1 MLTEGTEEG
10 EGMREWTTIA
20 DTVVEEETM
29 NPSFDINQGKNYRE
43 FAVYVEYK
51 ANEQQTTSGY
61 VRVSLTD
68 TNGLI
73 ATVQTTAGIPKTGC
87 YRCVFH
93 VILGS
98 VVNLFDVKTSTSTLL
113 LAPATIYETSDKVLS
128 AVKKLNILSYANIG
142 VGSIIKIMAR

>member
-20 DTVVEEETM
+20 DTVVEKETM
-29 NPSFDINQGKNYRE
+29 NPSFAIDQGKNYRE
-43 FAVYVEYK
+43 FAVYVDYK
-51 ANEQQTTSGY
+51 ANEQQATSGY
-61 VRVSLTD
+61 IRVSLTD

-73 ATVQTTAGIPKTGC
+73 ATVQTTAGIPKTGY

-98 VVNLFDVKTSTSTLL
+98 VVNLFDVKASTNTS
-113 LAPATIYETSDKVLS
+113 LAPTPIYETSDNVLS